1 MQLREK
7 LNMMAMCRGQ
17 SSQSA
22 KASAGEEGTKSTVA
36 EVEDVVHKLREQ
48 EEPEDGHRTV
58 EGQIDDAIDDELNEF
73 EKGQCYVCI
82 IIIITAT
89 TTTTTIIII
98 IIIIIVELHNKVKLC
113 GIGLPSKESTNKGV
127 NQCLKDVTGVQQ
139 QRPESPVVIFD

>member
-1 MQLREK
+1 
-7 LNMMAMCRGQ
+7 MAMCRGQ

-48 EEPEDGHRTV
+48 EEPEEGHRTV
-58 EGQIDDAIDDELNEF
+58 EGQIEDAIDDELNEF
-73 EKGQCYVCI
+73 EKGQCYACI

-89 TTTTTIIII
+89 TTTTII
-98 IIIIIVELHNKVKLC
+98 IIIIIVELHNKLKLC
-113 GIGLPSKESTNKGV
+113 GIGLPSEESTNKGV
-127 NQCLKDVTGVQQ
+127 NQCSKEVTGVQQ

>member
-89 TTTTTIIII
+89 TTTTTIIIFSI
-98 IIIIIVELHNKVKLC
+98 TYYYITPRVCSEAEPWFKRRQRHGVVQAKRPL
-113 GIGLPSKESTNKGV
+113 GPSVRDS
-127 NQCLKDVTGVQQ
+127 LRQQ
-139 QRPESPVVIFD
+139 GCR

>member
-1 MQLREK
+1 MRLREK

-36 EVEDVVHKLREQ
+36 EVEDIVHKLHEQ
-48 EEPEDGHRTV
+48 EEPEEGHRTV

-82 IIIITAT
+82 IIIITA
-89 TTTTTIIII
+89 IIII
-98 IIIIIVELHNKVKLC
+98 IIIIIVELHNKLKLC
-113 GIGLPSKESTNKGV
+113 GIGLPSEESTNKGV
-127 NQCLKDVTGVQQ
+127 NQCSKEVTGVQQ